1 MIRIEHLHKTY
12 QANKRDIIALQDI
25 NLDIAQGE
33 IFGIIG
39 RSGAGKS
46 TLIRTLN
53 LLERPDQ
60 GRILIDGED
69 ITTLGHDGLLELRQ
83 RVGMVFQHFNL
94 LNAKTVA
101 QNIDWPLKITGRY
114 SREER
119 ARRVDEL
126 LQLVGLQDHRDQY
139 PSQLSGG
146 QKQRVGIAR
155 SLANTPRLLL
165 CDEATSS
172 LDPETTQSIL
182 RLLLEINRKLGLTI
196 VLITHEMDVIRS
208 ICDRVAVL
216 DAGAVAEHG
225 KVVDIFLRPR
235 HAVTRALL
243 AESHAYDQAGDFYQR
258 RPGGQLVRLT
268 YAGELA
274 SQPIL
279 SQLTAA
285 TAALATIV
293 QGTVSRIKDTPYGQL
308 LVEFSGGEEDVA
320 QVLERL
326 RRSGIE
332 HEVLA

>member
-1 MIRIEHLHKTY
+1 MIRIEHLHKKY

-53 LLERPDQ
+53 LLERPDD
-60 GRILIDGED
+60 GRVLIDGED
-69 ITTLGHDGLLELRQ
+69 ITALGHEALLELRQ

-119 ARRVDEL
+119 AARVDEL
-126 LQLVGLQDHRDQY
+126 LQLVGLEAHRDQY

-155 SLANTPRLLL
+155 ALANTPRLLL

-172 LDPETTQSIL
+172 LDPETTASIL

-196 VLITHEMDVIRS
+196 VLITHEMEVIRS

-225 KVVDIFLRPR
+225 KVVDIFLRPQ

-243 AESHAYDQAGDFYQR
+243 AESHAWDENDLYYQR
-258 RPGGQLVRLT
+258 REGGKLVRLT

-274 SQPIL
+274 AQPIL

-293 QGTVSRIKDTPYGQL
+293 RGTVSRIKDTPYGQL
-308 LVEFSGGEEDVA
+308 LVEFSGGEHAVA

-326 RRSGIE
+326 RHSGID